1 MAMQQAAYPVQFS
14 VDYPDRPLNRLTTAF
29 RIFVAIPILIV
40 LGAVSGGTWQWSNAR
55 GTMVVAAGAGG
66 LLFFGPLLM
75 ILFRQKYPRW
85 WFDWNLEL
93 QRFTNRVGIYL
104 ALMDDRY
111 PATDQQ
117 QAVHLDYAYPDA
129 ARDLSRWLPL
139 VKWFLAIPYYIVLF
153 FLWMAAIVVVIIAWF
168 AILFTGRY
176 PRGMFDFVQGVI
188 RWGVRVVAYAFV
200 LVTDRYRAVPKG
212 HVRLRAGSHP
222 VGRPGGCLRVRA
234 GHRQIP
240 AVLACAV
247 NRGSVLG
254 AGFTARGSLGR
265 RAQEHRWLIRAGRLP

>member
-1 MAMQQAAYPVQFS
+1 MWRSLVSILRIFARRSGIASSVRRSERGRAMAMQQATYPVEFS

-40 LGAVSGGTWQWSNAR
+40 LGSVSGGTWVQSYSHRA
-55 GTMVVAAGAGG
+55 TFVLSGAGG
-66 LLFFGPLLM
+66 LLYFGPLLM

-93 QRFTNRVGIYL
+93 QRFSNRVGAYL

-117 QAVHLDYAYPDA
+117 QAVHLDYVYPDA
-129 ARDLSRWLPL
+129 AHDLNRWLPL
-139 VKWFLAIPYYIVLF
+139 VKWLVAIPHYIVLI
-153 FLWMAAIVVVIIAWF
+153 FLGIAAIVVVIIAWF

-188 RWGVRVVAYAFV
+188 RWENRVIAYAFV
-200 LVTDRYRAVPKG
+200 LITDRYPPFALSP
-212 HVRLRAGSHP
+212 
-222 VGRPGGCLRVRA
+222 
-234 GHRQIP
+234 
-240 AVLACAV
+240 
-247 NRGSVLG
+247 
-254 AGFTARGSLGR
+254 
-265 RAQEHRWLIRAGRLP
+265 